1 MYVTCHLA
9 FSVYNA
15 KYLTETMLVNIYNEL
30 CNSSLIHLSTPS
42 FHKYSPSSYYVLAL
56 DSGKSS
62 EQVKETITELLKTTG
77 RVRLMEEGGISQ
89 WHETRSSFFGHG
101 YDVVRCLFHI
111 ENKQTKNH

>member
-1 MYVTCHLA
+1 
-9 FSVYNA
+9 
-15 KYLTETMLVNIYNEL
+15 MLVNTYNEL

-42 FHKYSPSSYYVLAL
+42 FHKYSLNSYHVPAL

-62 EQVKETITELLKTTG
+62 EQVKETITELLKTTE
-77 RVRLMEEGGISQ
+77 RVRLMEGGVSQ

-111 ENKQTKNH
+111 ENKQTNKNPPDCQQYIWQEF